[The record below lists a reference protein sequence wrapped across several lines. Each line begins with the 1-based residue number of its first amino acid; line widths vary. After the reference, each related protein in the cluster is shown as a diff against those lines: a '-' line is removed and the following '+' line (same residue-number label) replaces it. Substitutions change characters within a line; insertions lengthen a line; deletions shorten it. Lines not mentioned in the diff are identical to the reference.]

1 VYFFVNSFFVKEEDV
16 IVVNGKEKE
25 FPGEITVQELLA
37 LEGQR
42 QNYVAVELDEKIIP
56 REEYDTV
63 KIKDGAQIEIV
74 SFMGGGQ

>member
-1 VYFFVNSFFVKEEDV
+1 V

-25 FPGEITVQELLA
+25 FPGNMTVQELLA
-37 LEGQR
+37 AEGQR
-42 QNYVAVELDEKIIP
+42 QNYVAVELNEVIIP

-63 KIKDGAQIEIV
+63 KIEDGAQIEIV